1 MEQTIAALLRLLHDL
16 FNKEASRQD
25 SKILGFMLKICTFCI
40 FWLDTS
46 LNKYS
51 NFTLPGI
58 TGNFNLV

>member
-40 FWLDTS
+40 F
-46 LNKYS
+46 
-51 NFTLPGI
+51 
-58 TGNFNLV
+58 